1 MANSKFNPFAGFA
14 DHFSNQASSSPVVIL
29 GMGRFG
35 QALGEELVAGG
46 IEVLCVDHREKVVQ
60 ELSSTFDHVVTADT
74 TMPEV
79 LKQLG
84 VDEAERV
91 VIAIGSD
98 IEASLLTASALVDMG
113 VPMIWAKAD
122 NQAHAKI
129 LGQIGVH
136 HVIRPEADTGRRIA
150 HLIGGKVQDFLE
162 FDRDY
167 AVGKVAPPIHCLD
180 KTVAEINQSAPITV
194 VAVQK
199 RGQRFRPALADD
211 RISAGDLLIVSGAI
225 RQLEAF
231 AGE

>member
-1 MANSKFNPFAGFA
+1 M
-14 DHFSNQASSSPVVIL
+14 D
-29 GMGRFG
+29 
-35 QALGEELVAGG
+35 
-46 IEVLCVDHREKVVQ
+46 
-60 ELSSTFDHVVTADT
+60 
-74 TMPEV
+74 
-79 LKQLG
+79 
-84 VDEAERV
+84 
-91 VIAIGSD
+91 
-98 IEASLLTASALVDMG
+98 
-113 VPMIWAKAD
+113 VPLIWAKAD

-180 KTVAEINQSAPITV
+180 KTVAEINQSAPVTV

-211 RISAGDLLIVSGAI
+211 RITAGDLLIVSGAI
-225 RQLEAF
+225 RQLETF

>member
-1 MANSKFNPFAGFA
+1 M
-14 DHFSNQASSSPVVIL
+14 
-29 GMGRFG
+29 
-35 QALGEELVAGG
+35 
-46 IEVLCVDHREKVVQ
+46 
-60 ELSSTFDHVVTADT
+60 VTADT

-98 IEASLLTASALVDMG
+98 IEASLLTASALVDMD
-113 VPMIWAKAD
+113 VPLIWAKAD

-211 RISAGDLLIVSGAI
+211 RITAGDLLIVSGAI
-225 RQLEAF
+225 RQLETF